1 MITCKLSSLMGDRK
15 ILKLSEVVHA
25 TGINRNTLTSMYYD
39 RAVRIELPCL
49 LYTSPSPRDRTRS
62 RMPSSA

>member
-39 RAVRIELPCL
+39 RAVRIEWLCC
-49 LYTSPSPRDRTRS
+49 TKIKKS
-62 RMPSSA
+62 